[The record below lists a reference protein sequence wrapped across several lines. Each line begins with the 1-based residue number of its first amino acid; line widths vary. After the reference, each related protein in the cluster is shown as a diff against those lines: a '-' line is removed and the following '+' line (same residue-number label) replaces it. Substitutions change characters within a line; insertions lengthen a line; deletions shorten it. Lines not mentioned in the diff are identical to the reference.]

1 VLSLLERTRTVSSK
15 VEKLCVLPGLLTLLP
30 AAISSSGATVD
41 FPPPSFSRSL
51 SLSLS
56 LPSFDSWVVVI
67 FRWVLKYGE
76 KDPVQEV
83 KRSGREVKDEEEED
97 KNE

>member
-1 VLSLLERTRTVSSK
+1 
-15 VEKLCVLPGLLTLLP
+15 
-30 AAISSSGATVD
+30 
-41 FPPPSFSRSL
+41 
-51 SLSLS
+51 
-56 LPSFDSWVVVI
+56 
-67 FRWVLKYGE
+67 VLKYGE